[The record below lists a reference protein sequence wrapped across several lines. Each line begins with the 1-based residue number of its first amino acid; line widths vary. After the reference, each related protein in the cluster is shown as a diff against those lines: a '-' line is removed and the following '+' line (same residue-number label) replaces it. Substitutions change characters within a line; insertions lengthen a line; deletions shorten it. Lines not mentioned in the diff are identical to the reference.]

1 MVPIYEQL
9 MEQIKS
15 DIIQSELKEGEA
27 LPSVR
32 TLAGELRISALTV
45 KKAYDKLEEEGFVT
59 TVHGK
64 GTYVSASDKQLALE
78 ARQKAIE
85 DDFDKVIDRAL
96 SMGMKKEDFYH
107 FYTFRHTWATI
118 AQNDCDANLYEV
130 AFGMNHSHGMNVTR
144 GYVKIDFSPAW
155 RLNAKV
161 IDFIFF
167 STKKSKQGK
176 AKDLGAPQDKMFRI
190 SPKMMIY
197 ARAYFKGEVIAEL
210 TDIGFSNVDEVI
222 DKLVP
227 MLRKDIP
234 DGCNVQFRLTNCDSQ
249 KEAVYERSKGKG
261 F

>member
-1 MVPIYEQL
+1 MHIILNHSSMVPIYEQL

-96 SMGMKKEDFYH
+96 SMGMKKE
-107 FYTFRHTWATI
+107 
-118 AQNDCDANLYEV
+118 E
-130 AFGMNHSHGMNVTR
+130 
-144 GYVKIDFSPAW
+144 
-155 RLNAKV
+155 
-161 IDFIFF
+161 
-167 STKKSKQGK
+167 
-176 AKDLGAPQDKMFRI
+176 I
-190 SPKMMIY
+190 S
-197 ARAYFKGEVIAEL
+197 E
-210 TDIGFSNVDEVI
+210 VDE
-222 DKLVP
+222 K
-227 MLRKDIP
+227 
-234 DGCNVQFRLTNCDSQ
+234 
-249 KEAVYERSKGKG
+249 
-261 F
+261 

>member
-85 DDFDKVIDRAL
+85 EDFDKVIDRAL
-96 SMGMKKEDFYH
+96 SMGMKKEE
-107 FYTFRHTWATI
+107 I
-118 AQNDCDANLYEV
+118 SEV
-130 AFGMNHSHGMNVTR
+130 
-144 GYVKIDFSPAW
+144 VKLI
-155 RLNAKV
+155 L
-161 IDFIFF
+161 
-167 STKKSKQGK
+167 
-176 AKDLGAPQDKMFRI
+176 
-190 SPKMMIY
+190 
-197 ARAYFKGEVIAEL
+197 
-210 TDIGFSNVDEVI
+210 DE
-222 DKLVP
+222 K
-227 MLRKDIP
+227 
-234 DGCNVQFRLTNCDSQ
+234 
-249 KEAVYERSKGKG
+249 
-261 F
+261 

>member
-1 MVPIYEQL
+1 MKIDIFNLEIVLAHKVP

-96 SMGMKKEDFYH
+96 SMGMKKEE
-107 FYTFRHTWATI
+107 I
-118 AQNDCDANLYEV
+118 SEV
-130 AFGMNHSHGMNVTR
+130 
-144 GYVKIDFSPAW
+144 VKLI
-155 RLNAKV
+155 L
-161 IDFIFF
+161 
-167 STKKSKQGK
+167 
-176 AKDLGAPQDKMFRI
+176 
-190 SPKMMIY
+190 
-197 ARAYFKGEVIAEL
+197 
-210 TDIGFSNVDEVI
+210 DE
-222 DKLVP
+222 K
-227 MLRKDIP
+227 
-234 DGCNVQFRLTNCDSQ
+234 
-249 KEAVYERSKGKG
+249 
-261 F
+261 

>member
-15 DIIQSELKEGEA
+15 DIIQSELKDGEA

-96 SMGMKKEDFYH
+96 SMGMKKEE
-107 FYTFRHTWATI
+107 I
-118 AQNDCDANLYEV
+118 SEV
-130 AFGMNHSHGMNVTR
+130 
-144 GYVKIDFSPAW
+144 VKLI
-155 RLNAKV
+155 L
-161 IDFIFF
+161 
-167 STKKSKQGK
+167 
-176 AKDLGAPQDKMFRI
+176 
-190 SPKMMIY
+190 
-197 ARAYFKGEVIAEL
+197 
-210 TDIGFSNVDEVI
+210 DE
-222 DKLVP
+222 K
-227 MLRKDIP
+227 
-234 DGCNVQFRLTNCDSQ
+234 
-249 KEAVYERSKGKG
+249 
-261 F
+261 